1 MPHFDYEAL
10 NADGM
15 VLTGNLVADGERD
28 ALRQLE
34 RRGLTTLSI
43 KSQAAR
49 KARRAGRLRTLDI
62 VLPMHEL
69 ATMLNSGVGL
79 AEAVTVQS
87 QSAHHP
93 VVVNAFAQMATSLQ
107 RGQAFSDALAATKL
121 PLPSYVLQL
130 VKAGEMTGE
139 LGKSLEGAA
148 EQMEYEERVRTEL
161 RNALIYPTI
170 LICAGVAAVLIV
182 FTFVVPKFSMLLKKS
197 DQLPWLAWA
206 VLEGGTWV
214 NANRVWLFPL
224 AIIAVIGAA
233 AALRKTSVRDR
244 LYQQISGWPLIG
256 AWLTESEIARWAK
269 MMGTLLGNKVALL
282 EALELSSEGLRLQQ
296 RRIRMREVAR
306 AVRSGS
312 TLAQSL
318 ENHDALTGTGYNLVG
333 VGERTGTLPGMLQSL
348 AKLYEEAGR
357 QRMKRVLALIE
368 PLAILVI
375 GAVIGTIILGVV
387 LAITSANTL
396 AT

>member
-49 KARRAGRLRTLDI
+49 KTRRAGHLRTLDI
-62 VLPMHEL
+62 VLPLHEL

-79 AEAVTVQS
+79 AEAVKVQS

-93 VVVNAFAQMATSLQ
+93 VVVMAFEHMAGALQ
-107 RGQAFSDALAATKL
+107 RGQPFSDALAASRL
-121 PLPSYVLQL
+121 PLPGYAHQL
-130 VKAGEMTGE
+130 VKAGEMTGD
-139 LGKSLEGAA
+139 LGKSLRGAA
-148 EQMEYEERVRTEL
+148 EQMEYEERVRAEM
-161 RNALIYPTI
+161 RNALIYPVI
-170 LICAGVAAVLIV
+170 LICAGIAAVLIV

-197 DQLPWLAWA
+197 AQLPWLAWA

-224 AIIAVIGAA
+224 ALLAVVGTV
-233 AALRKTSVRDR
+233 AALRKDSVRDR
-244 LYQQISGWPLIG
+244 LYQRISGLPLVG
-256 AWLTESEIARWAK
+256 AWLLESEIARWAK

-282 EALELSSEGLRLQQ
+282 DALELSSEGLRLQQ

-348 AKLYEEAGR
+348 ATLYEEAGR
-357 QRMKRVLALIE
+357 QRMKRLLALIE

-387 LAITSANTL
+387 LAITSADTL